1 MLTRTEYSFKEC
13 YGPIKKVVSNAKDLR
28 FRYLCICDT
37 NTFGHVQFYKECV
50 AAGIEPLFAKEIKID
65 GHDLSIKLIARNP
78 SGLSEMNKTDKV
90 SVGQIFSDDVVV
102 LINNTPHDWIN
113 ATHKYADLYLGNEIL
128 MDRSLD
134 SGLKTLLCSDV
145 RYPTP
150 EYEETAELLGVR
162 LGVHPQHLMTPKELF
177 KFMPFKSYWDEVY
190 ELCKGL
196 KIPQAQNL
204 KLEGDL
210 EALARAGIPKRFPQG
225 LPPEY
230 EERLQTE
237 LRIIGEK
244 QFESYFLMVADL
256 IGWAK
261 KQMLVGPGRGS
272 SAGSLVCY
280 LLGITELDP
289 IQHGLLFERFVD
301 VTRID
306 LPDIDTDF
314 QGTEREKV
322 FEYLQNKY
330 GKENVSRLGNV
341 SRLKPKSI
349 LAQLARLHKGQAKY
363 ENHMKY
369 LLYDIRD
376 SMIERSSGDSRAGF
390 CLLDTLET
398 LKSGREFLEGYPG
411 LKRIADLEGH
421 ASHTSVHAAAVLICA
436 TPITDYASVSSEGVA
451 QIDKKDAEI
460 LNLMKLDA
468 LGLKTLDIVADTLKM
483 VGKTI
488 DDIDIHSQE
497 VYDLLN
503 SQKLTGIFQLEGDA
517 ARQLMRQIHM
527 RGFDDIVAVSA
538 MARPGPLQSGGASKY
553 IAVREGRE
561 EPEYHH
567 EIHKRWTQQTE
578 GVVVY
583 QEQILF
589 LGRDMGKLG
598 WPELTALRRA
608 MSKSLGKEYFDQ
620 FRDAFVKG
628 AEEQDIPRTISEKV
642 WNSMMHAGAYAFVK
656 AHSAS
661 YSVITAWTAWL
672 KANHPLEFACA
683 NIKFADADGTL
694 QLLRELVKEG
704 YRYVPLDPEKSLA
717 TWSVQDG
724 AIIGGLTA
732 LKGVGPKTAEKIINE
747 RAAGKLSERSKKL
760 LAGESEFAEIY
771 PFTKKYK
778 DMYDNPEKYKLSLPL
793 SKTGEIKGE
802 GGDRIVL
809 GELVEK
815 NVRDFMET
823 GNLVKYGIE
832 LKEGEIVP
840 DRYWLNLTVRDDE
853 GLLICTINRK
863 NFERIGRKLLEEI
876 PQGSTLLIKGR
887 EGSNGIRKIYID
899 KWKVIQ

>member
-13 YGPIKKVVSNAKDLR
+13 FGPIKKVVENAKNMG
-28 FRYLCICDT
+28 FEYLCICDT
-37 NTFGHVQFYKECV
+37 NTFGHVQFYKECT
-50 AAGIEPLFAKEIKID
+50 AANIHPLFGKEVKIE
-65 GHDLSIKLIARNP
+65 GFDLSVKLIARNQ

-90 SVGQIFSDDVVV
+90 SVGQVFSDDVVV
-102 LINNTPHDWIN
+102 LINNTPHDWVN
-113 ATHKYADLYLGNEIL
+113 AQYKYADIYLGNEIL

-134 SGLKTLLCSDV
+134 SGLKPLLCSDV
-145 RYPTP
+145 RFPRP
-150 EYEETAELLGVR
+150 EDEQTAELLGVR
-162 LGVHPQHLMTPKELF
+162 LGVHPQYLMHQRDLF
-177 KFMPFKSYWDEVY
+177 KKMPFKSYWDEVY
-190 ELCKGL
+190 ELCKGVT
-196 KIPQAQNL
+196 IPQAKNL

-210 EALARAGIPKRFPQG
+210 EKLTRAGIPKRFPNG
-225 LPPEY
+225 FPPEY

-237 LRIIGEK
+237 LGVIAEK
-244 QFESYFLMVADL
+244 EFESYFLMVADL
-256 IGWAK
+256 IQWAK
-261 KQMLVGPGRGS
+261 TKMLVGPGRGS

-289 IQHGLLFERFVD
+289 IKEGLLFERFVD
-301 VTRID
+301 ITRID

-314 QGTEREKV
+314 QGTEREQV

-349 LAQLARLHKGQAKY
+349 LAQIARLHKGQPKY
-363 ENHMKY
+363 EGHMKH
-369 LLYDIRD
+369 LLYEIRD
-376 SMIERSSGDSRAGF
+376 SMIERSSGDARAGL
-390 CLLDTLET
+390 CLLDSLES
-398 LKSGREFLEGYPG
+398 LKAGRDFMAEYPG
-411 LKRIADLEGH
+411 LNKMAELEGH

-483 VGKTI
+483 VGKTVE
-488 DDIDIHSQE
+488 DIDIHAPE
-497 VYDLLN
+497 VYELLN

-538 MARPGPLQSGGASKY
+538 MSRPGPLQSGGASKY
-553 IAVREGRE
+553 IAVRDGRE
-561 EPEYHH
+561 DPEYHH
-567 EIHKRWTQQTE
+567 EIHERWTKQTE

-620 FRDAFVKG
+620 FRDAFLKG
-628 AEEQDIPRTISEKV
+628 AEEQGIKKDSAEKV
-642 WNSMMHAGAYAFVK
+642 WNSMMHAGSYAFVK

-704 YRYVPLDPEKSLA
+704 YKYTPLDPEKSLA
-717 TWSVQDG
+717 TWSVQGG
-724 AIIGGLTA
+724 AIVGGLTA
-732 LKGVGPKTAEKIINE
+732 LKGVGPKTAEKIIKE
-747 RAAGKLSERSKKL
+747 REAGKLSERSKKL

-778 DMYDNPEKYKLSLPL
+778 DMYDHPEKYKISMPI
-793 SKTGEIKGE
+793 SKTSDIQGE
-802 GGDRIVL
+802 GHDRIIL
-809 GELVEK
+809 AELIEK
-815 NVRDFMET
+815 NIRDMMET
-823 GNLVKYGIE
+823 GNLVKFKIN
-832 LKEGEIVP
+832 LKEGEVVP
-840 DRYWLNLTVRDDE
+840 DRYWINFTVRDDE
-853 GLLICTINRK
+853 GIIMCTINRK
-863 NFERIGRKLLEEI
+863 NFERIGRKLLEEVS
-876 PQGSTLLIKGR
+876 QGATLLIKGK
-887 EGSNGIRKIYID
+887 EGQMGIRKIYVE
-899 KWKVIQ
+899 KWKVIK

>member
-1 MLTRTEYSFKEC
+1 MLTRTEYSFKDC
-13 YGPIKKVVSNAKDLR
+13 FGPIKQVVANAKDLG
-28 FRYLCICDT
+28 FKYLAICDA
-37 NTFGHVQFYKECV
+37 NTFGHVQFYKECI
-50 AAGIEPLFAKEIKID
+50 AAEIEPMFAKEVKID
-65 GHDLSIKLIARNP
+65 GFDLSVKLIARNQ
-78 SGLSEMNKTDKV
+78 SGLSEMNKTDKI
-90 SVGQIFSDDVVV
+90 SVGQVFSDDVVV
-102 LINNTPHDWIN
+102 LIHNTPYDWIN
-113 ATHKYADLYLGNEIL
+113 AKYKYADLYLGNEIL

-134 SGLKTLLCSDV
+134 SGLKPLLCSDV
-145 RYPTP
+145 KFPRLQD
-150 EYEETAELLGVR
+150 EETAELLGVR
-162 LGVHPQHLMTPKELF
+162 LGVHPQYLMTQKELF
-177 KFMPFKSYWDEVY
+177 KYMPFKSYWDEVY
-190 ELCKGL
+190 ELCKGV

-204 KLEGDL
+204 KLSGDL
-210 EALARAGIPKRFPQG
+210 ESLTRAGIPKRFPNG
-225 LPPEY
+225 FPTDY
-230 EERLQTE
+230 EERLKTE
-237 LRIIGEK
+237 LGVIAEK
-244 QFESYFLMVADL
+244 EFESYFLMVADL
-256 IGWAK
+256 ISWAK
-261 KQMLVGPGRGS
+261 TKMLVGPGRGS

-289 IQHGLLFERFVD
+289 IKEGLLFERFVD

-314 QGTEREKV
+314 QGTEREQV

-330 GKENVSRLGNV
+330 GKQNVSRLGNV

-349 LAQLARLHKGQAKY
+349 LAQVARLHKGQPRY
-363 ENHMKY
+363 ENHMKH
-369 LLYDIRD
+369 LLYEIRD
-376 SMIERSSGDSRAGF
+376 SMIERSSGDARAGL
-390 CLLDTLET
+390 CLLDSLES
-398 LKSGREFLEGYPG
+398 LKSGRDFMAEYPG
-411 LKRIADLEGH
+411 LNKMAELEGH

-436 TPITDYASVSSEGVA
+436 NPITDYASVSSDGVA

-483 VGKTI
+483 VGKTVE
-488 DDIDIHSQE
+488 DIDIHAPE
-497 VYDLLN
+497 VYELLN

-517 ARQLMRQIHM
+517 ARQLMRQINM

-553 IAVREGRE
+553 IAVRDGRE

-608 MSKSLGKEYFDQ
+608 MSKSLGKEYFDK
-620 FRDAFVKG
+620 FRDAFLKG
-628 AEEQDIPRTISEKV
+628 AGEQDISIASAEKV
-642 WNSMMHAGAYAFVK
+642 WNSMLHAGSYAFVK

-683 NIKFADADGTL
+683 NIKFADADGTM

-704 YRYVPLDPEKSLA
+704 YKYTPLDPKKSLA

-732 LKGVGPKTAEKIINE
+732 LKGVGPKTAEKIIKE
-747 RAAGKLSERSKKL
+747 REAGKMSARSEKL

-778 DMYDNPEKYKLSLPL
+778 DYYDNPEKYKISMPL
-793 SKTGEIKGE
+793 SKTSEIQ
-802 GGDRIVL
+802 GDGTERIIL
-809 GELVEK
+809 AELLEK
-815 NVRDFMET
+815 NIRDMMET
-823 GNLVKYGIE
+823 GNLVKFGIQ
-832 LKEGEIVP
+832 LKEGEVVP
-840 DRYWLNLTVRDDE
+840 DRYWINFTVRDDE
-853 GLLICTINRK
+853 GLIMCTINRK
-863 NFERIGRKLLEEI
+863 NFERIGRKLLEEVA
-876 PQGSTLLIKGR
+876 QGATLLIKGR
-887 EGSNGIRKIYID
+887 EGSNGIRKIYVE
-899 KWKVIQ
+899 KWKEIK